1 MQAVTYSEARANF
14 AAMLDKVNNDHAPVL
29 ITRQQGKPAVLM
41 SLEDFS
47 AWEETAYLL
56 RSPANARRLKGAI
69 DRLNQG
75 QGVVKN
81 LSDPDPERVA

>member
-1 MQAVTYSEARANF
+1 MQSVTYSEARANF

-56 RSPANARRLKGAI
+56 RSPANARRLKAAV

-81 LSDPDPERVA
+81 LSDLVA

>member
-1 MQAVTYSEARANF
+1 MHSVTYTQARTHF
-14 AAMLDKVNNDHAPVL
+14 AAMLDKVNDDHAPVL

-56 RSPANARRLKGAI
+56 RSPENARRLKGAI
-69 DRLNQG
+69 DKLNQG
-75 QGVVKN
+75 QGIVRDA
-81 LSDPDPERVA
+81 SDLAD

>member
-14 AAMLDKVNNDHAPVL
+14 AAMLDKVNNDHAPLL

-56 RSPANARRLKGAI
+56 RSPANARRLKAAV

-81 LSDPDPERVA
+81 LSDLVD

>member
-56 RSPANARRLKGAI
+56 RSPANARRLKAAVG
-69 DRLNQG
+69 RLNQG
-75 QGVVKN
+75 QGVEKN
-81 LSDPDPERVA
+81 LPDLVGSPV

>member
-14 AAMLDKVNNDHAPVL
+14 AAMLDKVNDYHAPVL

-47 AWEETAYLL
+47 DWEETAYLL

-81 LSDPDPERVA
+81 LSDLDPDGMA

>member
-1 MQAVTYSEARANF
+1 MHSVTYTQARTHF
-14 AAMLDKVNNDHAPVL
+14 AAILDKVNDDHAPVL

-56 RSPANARRLKGAI
+56 RSPENARRLKGAI

-75 QGVVKN
+75 QGIERDI
-81 LSDPDPERVA
+81 SDLAD

>member
-1 MQAVTYSEARANF
+1 MHSVSYTQARTHF
-14 AAMLDKVNNDHAPVL
+14 AAMLDKVNDDHAPVL

-56 RSPANARRLKGAI
+56 RSPENARRLKGAI
-69 DRLNQG
+69 DKLNQG
-75 QGVVKN
+75 QGIARDA
-81 LSDPDPERVA
+81 SDLAD